1 MKALTIP
8 RAIKCPPSLAPAGEI
23 SLASFV
29 RELVLVRPAWRE
41 RGNASLLLEI
51 DHFLDTP
58 EGGEGR
64 LSDEA
69 HELLCKEAS
78 FLDDGTGRPV
88 QLRWDMATTVAQF
101 QQVLTGARSTKD
113 EAKAG
118 DNAAALS

>member
-8 RAIKCPPSLAPAGEI
+8 RAIKCPVTLAPAGTI

-41 RGNASLLLEI
+41 RGNAPLLLEI
-51 DHFLDTP
+51 DRFLDTP
-58 EGGEGR
+58 EGSEGK

-78 FLDDGTGRPV
+78 FLDDGAGRPM

-101 QQVLTGARSTKD
+101 QQVLASARSTKD
-113 EAKAG
+113 EGKA